1 MFLKIKNKK
10 LSGFTLVEALVILL
24 IFSLI
29 TMTFY
34 YVISLG
40 TRYIQEAKN
49 RLGAVSLA
57 NEKMEII
64 RNLSYANIGISGG
77 IPAGNIPQDED
88 VTENTRSYHV
98 HTFVE
103 FIDDPLDGTYPTDT
117 IPDDYK
123 RVKVTVSW
131 QNSHA
136 AESISLV
143 SRFVPPGMET
153 MTGDGILA
161 INIIDGQN
169 NGNGVSEANVHIVNS
184 SVSPAVNITTQTDT
198 QGHLMLPGAKASSQ
212 KYQITTSAQ
221 GYETVTT
228 VDPTTVNYK
237 PTDYN
242 ASVAL
247 SGPIN
252 PASITINKVS
262 NLKIIAVDYLDNPLA
277 VSFGYHLEGGRIIG
291 TELLPPFSPV
301 YNMKVDDSTDAS
313 GEKDYTGISPGQYTL
328 TLPQA
333 VTGYELIG
341 IDPAS
346 FPFSLLPASSAA
358 FKVKLANQSATSI
371 LVSVINNAGGLPVSG
386 ASVELS
392 NSSGYDVTQTTG
404 NDGKAFFPE
413 TQDVFQSGNYNLK
426 VTASG
431 FQDNNSQVNISSN
444 HLLDDTVTLSTP

>member
-10 LSGFTLVEALVILL
+10 LSGFTLVEALVVLL

-40 TRYIQEAKN
+40 TRYIQESKN
-49 RLGAVSLA
+49 RLGAISLA

-77 IPAGNIPQDED
+77 IPSGNLLQDED

-103 FIDDPLDGTYPTDT
+103 FIDDPLDGVYPADT

-131 QNSHA
+131 QNGLAS
-136 AESISLV
+136 ESISLV
-143 SRFVPPGMET
+143 SRFVPPGLET

-169 NGNGVSEANVHIVNS
+169 NGNGVPEANVHIVNS
-184 SVSPAVNITTQTDT
+184 SVSPAVDITTQTDNL
-198 QGHLMLPGAKASSQ
+198 GHLMLPGAKASSQ
-212 KYQITTSAQ
+212 KYQITASAP

-247 SGPIN
+247 NGPIN
-252 PASITINKVS
+252 PASITINKLS
-262 NLKIIAVDYLDNPLA
+262 NLKIIAVDYLSNPLA
-277 VSFGYHLEGGRIIG
+277 VSFGYHLEGGRVIG
-291 TELLPPFSPV
+291 TGLIPPFSPV
-301 YNMKVDDSTDAS
+301 YNLKMDDNTNTS
-313 GEKDYTGISPGQYTL
+313 GEKDYNSISPGQYSL
-328 TLPQA
+328 TLPQSI
-333 VTGYELIG
+333 TGYELIG
-341 IDPAS
+341 TDPAL
-346 FPFSLLPASSAA
+346 FPFSLLPVSTAT
-358 FKVKLANQSATSI
+358 FKVKLADQNATSI
-371 LVSVINNAGGLPVSG
+371 MVSVINNSGGLPVPG

-404 NDGKAFFPE
+404 DNGKAFFPN
-413 TQDVFQSGNYNLK
+413 TQDVFQPGNYNLK

-431 FQDNNSQVNISSN
+431 FQDNTSQVSISSN
-444 HLLDDTVTLSTP
+444 HLLDNKVTLSTP